1 VSRFSTAVRRAA
13 LGLVA
18 AAALASCSSAPPK
31 RPAAPAPASIALKR
45 ISPAPGSYVD
55 AGTIVRARVVYVLPA
70 GHPGDYRVTP
80 WFAIV
85 DGGQVVVRGVG
96 GIGSVVAPASRGEAT
111 IEFPLL
117 RVLGAAK
124 LTKPVQIW
132 FALEM
137 RSATGELFPAAHVGP
152 FLFTAG
158 AR

>member
-1 VSRFSTAVRRAA
+1 VIRP
-13 LGLVA
+13 LLLIVA
-18 AAALASCSSAPPK
+18 TALAGCASAPAQRPEA
-31 RPAAPAPASIALKR
+31 PAAASIALKR
-45 ISPAPGSYVD
+45 IVPAPGSYVD
-55 AGTIVRARVVYVLPA
+55 SGTIVRARVVYALPA
-70 GHPGDYRVTP
+70 GYPGDYRVSP
-80 WFAIV
+80 WFAVV
-85 DGGQVVVRGVG
+85 DGKEIVVRGVG
-96 GIGSVVAPASRGEAT
+96 GIGTVVAPANRGEVT

-137 RSATGELFPAAHVGP
+137 RSASGETFPAAHVGP

>member
-1 VSRFSTAVRRAA
+1 MIRA
-13 LGLVA
+13 LLLVVA
-18 AAALASCSSAPPK
+18 AVLAGCSSAAPK
-31 RPAAPAPASIALKR
+31 RPEAPAVASVALKR
-45 ISPAPGSYVD
+45 IVPAPGSYVD
-55 AGTIVRARVVYVLPA
+55 SGTIVRAKVVYVLPA
-70 GHPGDYRVTP
+70 GYPGDYRVSP
-80 WFAIV
+80 WFAV
-85 DGGQVVVRGVG
+85 LDGKQIVVRGVG
-96 GIGSVVAPASRGEAT
+96 GIGTVVAPASRGEVT

-137 RSATGELFPAAHVGP
+137 RSASGETFPAAHVGP